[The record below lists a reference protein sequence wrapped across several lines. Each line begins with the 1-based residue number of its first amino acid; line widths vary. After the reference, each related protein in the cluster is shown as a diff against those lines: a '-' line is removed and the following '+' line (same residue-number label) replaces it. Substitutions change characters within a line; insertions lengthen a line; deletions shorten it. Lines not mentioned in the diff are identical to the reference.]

1 MAIKHILK
9 LIMKQKSISVL
20 ITLQIAIA
28 VTIIGNTSF
37 ISYRTLQNWLIPSHI
52 AEQQIVNVYTRVFDK
67 NVDKGALIERDLQSL
82 KLISGVESVSYAA
95 NELVLATVNGRNF
108 AHATLDTDNQGENV
122 ALFAQTPGAVE
133 TLGIRVIQGRSFYD
147 TDYIFGNSNQDQR
160 ASVVMIS
167 DDLAKALFPQQSA
180 LGQTLYLH
188 NNRIPYQVI
197 AVYENM
203 MLGEVAAYTNSWYH
217 SAIIPEAHFSTNS
230 QVNYLLKVSKN
241 TDKSVFDTIEN
252 TLFEEEGRIVQ
263 QVEFAAR
270 AKKRLWDGRSTFAF
284 IMIGIS
290 GIAILVTGVGI
301 IALVSFS
308 ISVRK
313 KEIGVLRALGASQ
326 ARVMKTLLLENT
338 LLAVVGI
345 AIGLF
350 SALWLNQYFVTN
362 LRIQGLIVPWLAA
375 VVALCVWLLSAI
387 AVYIPAR
394 KAANISPA
402 QVTKTS

>member
-9 LIMKQKSISVL
+9 LILKHKSISLL

-67 NVDKGALIERDLQSL
+67 NLDKGALVERDLQTLQS
-82 KLISGVESVSYAA
+82 IAGVESVSYAA

-108 AHATLDTDNQGENV
+108 AHATLDEDKQGENV
-122 ALFAQTPGAVE
+122 ALFAQTPGGLE
-133 TLGIRVIQGRSFYD
+133 TLGIQVTHGRSFYD
-147 TDYIFGNSNQDQR
+147 TEYIFGHASEGQR

-167 DDLAKALFPQQSA
+167 NALATALFPEQSA
-180 LGQTLYLH
+180 LGQTVYLH
-188 NNRIPYQVI
+188 NDRLPYQVI
-197 AVYENM
+197 ATYQDM

-217 SAIIPEAHFSTNS
+217 SAIIPEAHFGTNS
-230 QVNYLLKVSKN
+230 QVNYLVKVTEN
-241 TDKSVFDTIEN
+241 TDDAIFETIEN
-252 TLFEEEGRIVQ
+252 KLFEEEGRLVQ

-284 IMIGIS
+284 IMMGIS
-290 GIAILVTGVGI
+290 AIAILVTGVGI

-326 ARVMKTLLLENT
+326 ARIMRTLLLENSI
-338 LLAVVGI
+338 LAIVGI
-345 AIGLF
+345 TLGLF
-350 SALWLNQYFVTN
+350 AAMWLNQYFVTN

-375 VVALCVWLLSAI
+375 AVALCVWGLSAS

-394 KAANISPA
+394 KAAKISPA